1 MRTQQK
7 FSIYLLLVLIIFT
20 KNYEEI
26 TSGEMSYY
34 IKFGT
39 GFAARIAIKIDKT
52 LSRVTAFWSR
62 VNFKK

>member
-1 MRTQQK
+1 MSR
-7 FSIYLLLVLIIFT
+7 YLLLVLIFGA

-26 TSGEMSYY
+26 TSGEMSNY

-39 GFAARIAIKIDKT
+39 GFAARIAKKVDKT